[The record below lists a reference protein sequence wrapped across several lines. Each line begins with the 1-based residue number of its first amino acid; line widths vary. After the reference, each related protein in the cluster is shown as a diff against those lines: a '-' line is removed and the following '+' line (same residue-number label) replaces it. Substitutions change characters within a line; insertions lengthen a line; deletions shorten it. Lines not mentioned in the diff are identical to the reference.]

1 MSKLTILTAL
11 VRGGMTPI
19 AACAMGGNM
28 MCESNMTANI
38 AQRGK
43 TTLTDAEYTAAAD
56 SGAIDFAHDAVG
68 YGLCQW
74 TYFMRKQRLLEYAR
88 SVGASVGDETM
99 QVSFC
104 LKELRGEYP
113 ELWEYLTTTQDL
125 YGAAARICKE
135 YERPA
140 VNNIADRAN
149 AGNALYMQYGGQL
162 DAIAAGDAETAED
175 GADSSAKGISARN
188 QIRDL
193 DAYLPFRGAN
203 GLSLPTVRTGDRTP
217 EAEYLA
223 ALLESLGY
231 DVLWDGLRACLIDC
245 QSKARLDADGI
256 CGEKTWRRLL
266 G

>member
-1 MSKLTILTAL
+1 MSQLSILTAL

-38 AQRGK
+38 AQRGMTK
-43 TTLTDAEYTAAAD
+43 LTDAQYTAAAD
-56 SGAIDFAHDAVG
+56 RGAIDFTHDAVG

-74 TYFMRKQRLLEYAR
+74 TYYARKQRLLEYAK
-88 SVGASVGDETM
+88 SMGASVGDEET
-99 QVSFC
+99 QVNFC
-104 LKELRGEYP
+104 LAELRGEYP
-113 ELWEYLTTTQDL
+113 ALWEYLKAAQDL

-140 VNNIADRAN
+140 VNNIADRVN
-149 AGNALYMQYGGQL
+149 AGNALYMQYGSRL

-175 GADSSAKGISARN
+175 PYGADSSLSGAAGESAA
-188 QIRDL
+188 L
-193 DAYLPFRGAN
+193 MPG
-203 GLSLPTVRTGDRTP
+203 TVRTGDKTP

-231 DVLWDGLRACLIDC
+231 DVLWDGLRACLIDY
-245 QSKARLDADGI
+245 QSKAGLDADGI
-256 CGEKTWRRLL
+256 CGEKTWTKILNN
-266 G
+266 

>member
-1 MSKLTILTAL
+1 MSQLSILSAL

-43 TTLTDAEYTAAAD
+43 TTLTDAQYTAAAD
-56 SGAIDFAHDAVG
+56 AGTINFTYDAIG

-74 TYFMRKQRLLEYAR
+74 TYYARKQRLMEYAK
-88 SVGASVGDETM
+88 SMGASVGDETM
-99 QVSFC
+99 QVNFC
-104 LKELRGEYP
+104 LAELRGEYP
-113 ELWEYLTTTQDL
+113 ALWAYLTTAQDL

-149 AGNALYMQYGGQL
+149 AGSALYMQYGSRL

-175 GADSSAKGISARN
+175 PSGADSSLS
-188 QIRDL
+188 
-193 DAYLPFRGAN
+193 GA
-203 GLSLPTVRTGDRTP
+203 GGESSRSLFGTVRTGDRTP
-217 EAEYLA
+217 EAGYLA
-223 ALLESLGY
+223 ALLESVGY
-231 DVLWDGLRACLIDC
+231 DVLWDGLRACLIDY
-245 QSKARLDADGI
+245 QSKTGLTVDGI
-256 CGEKTWRRLL
+256 CGEKTWSKILNN
-266 G
+266 

>member
-38 AQRGK
+38 AQRGM
-43 TTLTDAEYTAAAD
+43 TTLTDAEYTEAAD
-56 SGAIDFAHDAVG
+56 RGAIDFAHDAVG

-74 TYFMRKQRLLEYAR
+74 TYFTRKQRLLEYAK
-88 SVGASVGDETM
+88 SMGATVGDEIM
-99 QVSFC
+99 QVNFC
-104 LKELRGEYP
+104 LAELCGEYP
-113 ELWEYLTTTQDL
+113 ALWEYLKAAQDL

-149 AGNALYMQYGGQL
+149 AGNALYMQYGSQL
-162 DAIAAGDAETAED
+162 DATAAGDGGEDPFAAANDSTAYE
-175 GADSSAKGISARN
+175 GSES
-188 QIRDL
+188 
-193 DAYLPFRGAN
+193 
-203 GLSLPTVRTGDRTP
+203 LSLPTLRTGDRTP
-217 EAEYLA
+217 GAEYLA

-231 DVLWDGLRACLIDC
+231 DVLWDGLRACLIDY
-245 QSKARLDADGI
+245 QSKTGLDADGI
-256 CGEKTWRRLL
+256 CGEKTWTKILNN
-266 G
+266 

>member
-28 MCESNMTANI
+28 MRESNMTANI
-38 AQRGK
+38 AQRGM

-56 SGAIDFAHDAVG
+56 IGAIDFALDAVG

-74 TYFMRKQRLLEYAR
+74 TYFSRKQRLLEYAK
-88 SVGASVGDETM
+88 SMGASVGDEAT
-99 QVSFC
+99 QVNFC
-104 LKELRGEYP
+104 LAELRGEYP
-113 ELWEYLTTTQDL
+113 ALWKYLKAAQDL

-149 AGNALYMQYGGQL
+149 AGNALYMQYGSQL
-162 DAIAAGDAETAED
+162 DAIAAGDAETAEAPSC
-175 GADSSAKGISARN
+175 ADSSLSGAAGESAA
-188 QIRDL
+188 L
-193 DAYLPFRGAN
+193 MPG
-203 GLSLPTVRTGDRTP
+203 TVRSGDKTP
-217 EAEYLA
+217 ETEYLA

-231 DVLWDGLRACLIDC
+231 DVLWDGLRACLIDY
-245 QSKARLDADGI
+245 QSKAGLDADGI
-256 CGEKTWRRLL
+256 CGEKTWRRLM

>member
-43 TTLTDAEYTAAAD
+43 TTLTDAQYTAAAD

-74 TYFMRKQRLLEYAR
+74 TYFMRKQRLLKYAK
-88 SVGASVGDETM
+88 SMGATVGDETM
-99 QVSFC
+99 QVNFC
-104 LKELRGEYP
+104 LAELKTEYRV
-113 ELWEYLTTTQDL
+113 LWEYLTTAQDL

-149 AGNALYMQYGGQL
+149 AGNALYMQYGDILTGKDTAQPP
-162 DAIAAGDAETAED
+162 DALSPEAEADTAETA
-175 GADSSAKGISARN
+175 A
-188 QIRDL
+188 
-193 DAYLPFRGAN
+193 PT
-203 GLSLPTVRTGDRTP
+203 LPTVRDTDHTP
-217 EAEYLA
+217 EAAYLK
-223 ALLESLGY
+223 ALLEKLGY
-231 DVLWDGLRACLIDC
+231 NVLWDGLRACLTDY
-245 QSKARLDADGI
+245 QRKAGLTVDGV
-256 CGEKTWRRLL
+256 CGAQTWRRLM

>member
-1 MSKLTILTAL
+1 MSQLSILTAL

-28 MCESNMTANI
+28 MCESNMQADI
-38 AQRGK
+38 AQRGM
-43 TTLTDAEYTAAAD
+43 TTLTDAQYTAAAD

-74 TYFMRKQRLLEYAR
+74 TYFSRKQRLLEYAR

-99 QVSFC
+99 QVNFC

-113 ELWEYLTTTQDL
+113 ALWEYLKAAQDL

-149 AGNALYMQYGGQL
+149 AGNALYMQYGSQL
-162 DAIAAGDAETAED
+162 DAIAAGDAETEE
-175 GADSSAKGISARN
+175 GPSCADSSLSGAAGESAA
-188 QIRDL
+188 L
-193 DAYLPFRGAN
+193 MPG
-203 GLSLPTVRTGDRTP
+203 TVRSGDKTP

-223 ALLESLGY
+223 ALLEKLGY
-231 DVLWDGLRACLIDC
+231 DVLWDGLRACLIDYQVKC
-245 QSKARLDADGI
+245 GIDADGI
-256 CGEKTWRRLL
+256 CGEKTWNKLWR

>member
-38 AQRGK
+38 AQRGMTK
-43 TTLTDAEYTAAAD
+43 LADAEYTAAAD
-56 SGAIDFAHDAVG
+56 SDAIDFALDAVG

-74 TYFMRKQRLLEYAR
+74 TYFSRKQRLLEYAK
-88 SVGASVGDETM
+88 SMGASVGDEET
-99 QVSFC
+99 QVNFC

-113 ELWEYLTTTQDL
+113 ALWEYLTTVQDL

-135 YERPA
+135 YECPA

-149 AGNALYMQYGGQL
+149 AGNALYMQYGARL
-162 DAIAAGDAETAED
+162 DAIAAGEAETAED
-175 GADSSAKGISARN
+175 TSGADSSLSGAAGESAA
-188 QIRDL
+188 L
-193 DAYLPFRGAN
+193 MPG
-203 GLSLPTVRTGDRTP
+203 TVRTGDRTP

-223 ALLESLGY
+223 AQLESLGY
-231 DVLWDGLRACLIDC
+231 DVLWDGLRACLIDY
-245 QSKARLDADGI
+245 QSKTGLDADGI
-256 CGEKTWRRLL
+256 CGEKTWRRLMGGDVL
-266 G
+266 

>member
-56 SGAIDFAHDAVG
+56 SDAIDFALDAVG

-74 TYFMRKQRLLEYAR
+74 TYFSRKQRLLEYAR

-99 QVSFC
+99 QVNFC
-104 LKELRGEYP
+104 LAELKTEYRV
-113 ELWEYLTTTQDL
+113 LWEYLTTAQDL
-125 YGAAARICKE
+125 YDAAARICKE

-140 VNNIADRAN
+140 VNNIRDRIAY
-149 AGNALYMQYGGQL
+149 ANALYMQYGDILTGKDTAQPP
-162 DAIAAGDAETAED
+162 DALSPEAEADTAETA
-175 GADSSAKGISARN
+175 A
-188 QIRDL
+188 
-193 DAYLPFRGAN
+193 PT
-203 GLSLPTVRTGDRTP
+203 LPTVRDTDHTP
-217 EAEYLA
+217 EAAYLK

-231 DVLWDGLRACLIDC
+231 DVLWDGLRACLIDY
-245 QSKARLDADGI
+245 QSKTGLDADGI
-256 CGEKTWRRLL
+256 CGEKTWRRLM

>member
-43 TTLTDAEYTAAAD
+43 TTLTDAEYTEAAD
-56 SGAIDFAHDAVG
+56 RGDIDFTHDAVG

-74 TYFMRKQRLLEYAR
+74 TYFTRKQRLLEYAK
-88 SVGASVGDETM
+88 SIGVSVGDEIL
-99 QVSFC
+99 QVNFC
-104 LKELRGEYP
+104 LKELKTEAR
-113 ELWEYLTTTQDL
+113 ELWEYLTTAQDL
-125 YGAAARICKE
+125 YDAAARICKE

-149 AGNALYMQYGGQL
+149 AGNALYMQYGSQL
-162 DAIAAGDAETAED
+162 DATAAGDAETD
-175 GADSSAKGISARN
+175 PTGADSSLS
-188 QIRDL
+188 
-193 DAYLPFRGAN
+193 GAA
-203 GLSLPTVRTGDRTP
+203 GESSRSLFGTVRDGDKTP

-231 DVLWDGLRACLIDC
+231 DVLWDGLRACLVDYQVKCGIDP
-245 QSKARLDADGI
+245 DGI
-256 CGEKTWRRLL
+256 CGEKTWRRLM

>member
-11 VRGGMTPI
+11 VCGGMTPI

-43 TTLTDAEYTAAAD
+43 TTLTDAQYTAAAD

-74 TYFMRKQRLLEYAR
+74 TYYTRKQALLDYAR
-88 SVGASVGDETM
+88 SCGVSVGDETM
-99 QVSFC
+99 QVNFC
-104 LKELRGEYP
+104 LAELKTEYRV
-113 ELWEYLTTTQDL
+113 LWEYLTTAQDL
-125 YGAAARICKE
+125 YDAAARICKE

-149 AGNALYMQYGGQL
+149 AGNALYMQYGSRL

-175 GADSSAKGISARN
+175 PSGADSSLS
-188 QIRDL
+188 
-193 DAYLPFRGAN
+193 GAA
-203 GLSLPTVRTGDRTP
+203 GESSRSLFGTVRDGDKTP

-223 ALLESLGY
+223 ALLESIGY
-231 DVLWDGLRACLIDC
+231 DVLWDGLRACLIDY
-245 QSKARLDADGI
+245 QSKTGLDADGI
-256 CGEKTWRRLL
+256 CGEKTWTKILNN
-266 G
+266 

>member
-1 MSKLTILTAL
+1 MSQLSILTAL

-38 AQRGK
+38 VQRGM
-43 TTLTDAEYTAAAD
+43 TTLADAEYTAAAD

-74 TYFMRKQRLLEYAR
+74 TYFSRKQRLLEYAK
-88 SVGASVGDETM
+88 SIGVSVGDETM
-99 QVSFC
+99 QVNFC
-104 LKELRGEYP
+104 LAELRGEYP
-113 ELWEYLTTTQDL
+113 ALWEYLTTAQDL

-149 AGNALYMQYGGQL
+149 AGNALYMRYGSQL
-162 DAIAAGDAETAED
+162 DAIAAGDAETAETPS
-175 GADSSAKGISARN
+175 GADSSLSGAAGESAA
-188 QIRDL
+188 L
-193 DAYLPFRGAN
+193 MPG
-203 GLSLPTVRTGDRTP
+203 TVRDGDRTP

-223 ALLESLGY
+223 ALLKSLGY
-231 DVLWDGLRACLIDC
+231 DVLWDGLRACLIDY
-245 QSKARLDADGI
+245 QSKAGLDADGI
-256 CGEKTWRRLL
+256 CGDKTWRRLMGGVKL
-266 G
+266 KMR

>member
-1 MSKLTILTAL
+1 MSQLSILSAL

-28 MCESNMTANI
+28 ICESNMQADI
-38 AQRGK
+38 AQRGM
-43 TTLTDAEYTAAAD
+43 TTLTDAQYTAAAD

-74 TYFMRKQRLLEYAR
+74 TYFTRKQRLLEYAR

-99 QVSFC
+99 QVNFC

-113 ELWEYLTTTQDL
+113 ALWEYLKAAQDL

-140 VNNIADRAN
+140 VNNIADRAG
-149 AGNALYMQYGGQL
+149 AGNALYMQYGSRL
-162 DAIAAGDAETAED
+162 DAIAAGDTETAEAPSN
-175 GADSSAKGISARN
+175 ADCSLSGQAGESAVLMPG
-188 QIRDL
+188 
-193 DAYLPFRGAN
+193 
-203 GLSLPTVRTGDRTP
+203 TVRTGDRTP

-231 DVLWDGLRACLIDC
+231 DVLWDGLHVCLVDYQVKCGIDP
-245 QSKARLDADGI
+245 DGI
-256 CGEKTWRRLL
+256 CGKKTWSKLL
-266 G
+266 SK

>member
-1 MSKLTILTAL
+1 MSQLSILSTL

-38 AQRGK
+38 AQRGM
-43 TTLTDAEYTAAAD
+43 TTLTDAQYTAAAD

-74 TYFMRKQRLLEYAR
+74 TYYARKQRLLEYAR
-88 SVGASVGDETM
+88 SVGVSVGDETM
-99 QVSFC
+99 QVNFC
-104 LKELRGEYP
+104 LKELKTEYRV
-113 ELWEYLTTTQDL
+113 LWEYLTTAQDL

-149 AGNALYMQYGGQL
+149 AGNALYMQYGSRL
-162 DAIAAGDAETAED
+162 DATAAGDAETAED
-175 GADSSAKGISARN
+175 PSGTDSSLS
-188 QIRDL
+188 
-193 DAYLPFRGAN
+193 GAA
-203 GLSLPTVRTGDRTP
+203 GESSRLLFGTVRVGNRTP
-217 EAEYLA
+217 GAEYLA

-231 DVLWDGLRACLIDC
+231 DVLWEGLRACLTDY
-245 QSKARLDADGI
+245 QSKAGLTVDGV
-256 CGEKTWRRLL
+256 CGAQTWRRLM
-266 G
+266 GGSETKK

>member
-28 MCESNMTANI
+28 MCESNMQADI
-38 AQRGK
+38 AQRGM

-74 TYFMRKQRLLEYAR
+74 THFMRKQNLLACAI
-88 SVGASVGDETM
+88 STGVTVGDETM
-99 QVSFC
+99 QVNFC
-104 LKELRGEYP
+104 LAELKTEYRV
-113 ELWEYLTTTQDL
+113 LWEYLTTAQDL
-125 YGAAARICKE
+125 NGAAARICKE

-149 AGNALYMQYGGQL
+149 AGNALYMQYGSQL
-162 DAIAAGDAETAED
+162 DATAAGDAETAED
-175 GADSSAKGISARN
+175 PSGADSSLSGAAGESAA
-188 QIRDL
+188 L
-193 DAYLPFRGAN
+193 MPC
-203 GLSLPTVRTGDRTP
+203 TVRTGDRTP
-217 EAEYLA
+217 EAGYLS

-231 DVLWDGLRACLIDC
+231 DVLWDGLRACLIDY
-245 QSKARLDADGI
+245 QSKTGLDADGI
-256 CGEKTWRRLL
+256 CGENTWNKLL
-266 G
+266 RG

>member
-1 MSKLTILTAL
+1 
-11 VRGGMTPI
+11 MTPI

-38 AQRGK
+38 VQLGM
-43 TTLTDAEYTAAAD
+43 TTLTDAQYTAAAD
-56 SGAIDFAHDAVG
+56 AGTINFTYDAIG

-74 TYFMRKQRLLEYAR
+74 TYYARKQRLMEYAK
-88 SVGASVGDETM
+88 SMGASVGDETM
-99 QVSFC
+99 QVNFC
-104 LKELRGEYP
+104 LAELRGEYP
-113 ELWEYLTTTQDL
+113 ALWEYLKAAQDL

-149 AGNALYMQYGGQL
+149 EGNALYMQYGSQL

-175 GADSSAKGISARN
+175 TSDTDSSLSGAAGESAA
-188 QIRDL
+188 L
-193 DAYLPFRGAN
+193 MPG
-203 GLSLPTVRTGDRTP
+203 TVRDGDRTP

-231 DVLWDGLRACLIDC
+231 DVLWDGLRACLIDY
-245 QSKARLDADGI
+245 QSKAGLDADGI
-256 CGEKTWRRLL
+256 CGKKTWSKLL
-266 G
+266 SK

>member
-28 MCESNMTANI
+28 MCESNMQADI
-38 AQRGK
+38 AQRGMTK
-43 TTLTDAEYTAAAD
+43 LTDAQYTAAAD
-56 SGAIDFAHDAVG
+56 SGAIDFALDAVG

-74 TYFMRKQRLLEYAR
+74 TYFSRKQRLLEYAR
-88 SVGASVGDETM
+88 SVGTSVGDEGT
-99 QVSFC
+99 QVNFC
-104 LKELRGEYP
+104 LAELKTEYR
-113 ELWEYLTTTQDL
+113 ELWEYLKTTQDL

-149 AGNALYMQYGGQL
+149 EGNALYMRYGSQL
-162 DAIAAGDAETAED
+162 DAIAAGEAETAED
-175 GADSSAKGISARN
+175 PSGADSSLS
-188 QIRDL
+188 
-193 DAYLPFRGAN
+193 GA
-203 GLSLPTVRTGDRTP
+203 GGESPALMPGTVRTGDKTP

-231 DVLWDGLRACLIDC
+231 DVLWDGLHVCLVDYQVKCGIDP
-245 QSKARLDADGI
+245 DGI
-256 CGEKTWRRLL
+256 CGEKTWSKLL
-266 G
+266 KE